1 MYDII
6 IVGGGPA
13 GMTAAIYALRA
24 NKKVLILEKESI
36 GGNMSIAPLIEN
48 YPGFKSITG
57 VELAMNLYNQV
68 IDLKGNFE
76 IEEVLEVK
84 NGDKKIVI
92 TDMNEYK
99 TKSIILA
106 TGASHKILGIDREDE
121 LLGSGISYCASCD
134 GAFFKDE
141 VIGIVGGGSSA
152 VINAITLSE
161 FCKKVYLIVRKD
173 KLRAEQNL
181 IEQLNLKSNIEVLY
195 NSQVKTLLG
204 KTELERVEIEKNKQI
219 LKLDLKGLFISIGMI
234 PKNKFVENI
243 IELDEYGYVKD
254 NNDSIT
260 NISGIFVA
268 GDCRAKNV
276 RQITTATADGT
287 IAAINAIE
295 YVNSLK

>member
-84 NGDKKIVI
+84 NGDEKIII